1 MKTSLRRGFTLI
13 EMLVTVSIVSFML
26 LMMVQMTGLAEKA
39 WHLEQDRIDNFGKAR
54 AMVDM
59 FTDDLQRAVYR
70 GDLPIFASG
79 APSTTGTL
87 TNNGLYYFTASTS
100 TISPTSTFTATFYTR
115 LPGVPSSPSTAVR
128 DVSLV
133 SYALGTETEG
143 TKNVVVLQRSDLAVP
158 WSSNQNI
165 PFQGNIATV
174 LGGSQVTAREVAP
187 GVVGFHIAFRLA
199 DGTMIDQSQYSGYNS
214 ANPTVAIDVAV
225 AVLGKQSLVQPWT
238 DPSTTQMTALMKV
251 FRDPL
256 VFTPGNPTS
265 IKANWDQTVLTA
277 AFYANYPKEVGSSL
291 KTFERWVACPSF

>member
-1 MKTSLRRGFTLI
+1 MKNPLHRGFSLI
-13 EMLVTVSIVSFML
+13 EMLVTVSIMSFML
-26 LMMVQMTGLAEKA
+26 LMMVQITGLAEKA

-70 GDLPIFASG
+70 GDLPIFAAG
-79 APSTTGTL
+79 NPSTGTL
-87 TNNGLYYFTASTS
+87 TSNGLYYFTASTS
-100 TISPTSTFTATFYTR
+100 TASPTSTFTATFYTR
-115 LPGVPSSPSTAVR
+115 LPGVPSSPSTSVR

-133 SYALGTETEG
+133 SYALGTEAQG
-143 TKNVVVLQRSDLAVP
+143 SRNVVVLQRSDLAVP

-165 PFQGNIATV
+165 PFQGNIGTV

-199 DGTMIDQSQYSGYNS
+199 DGTMIDQSQYTGYNS
-214 ANPTVAIDVAV
+214 TNPTVAIDVAV

-238 DPSTTQMTALMKV
+238 DPSTSQMTNLMKA
-251 FRDPL
+251 FSNTL
-256 VFTPGNPTS
+256 AFSPGNPTS
-265 IKANWDQTVLTA
+265 IKANWDQKVLTA
-277 AFYANYPKEVGSSL
+277 AFYSGYPKELGSSL